1 MQEAIKKVFPLIS
14 ENACLAITQLAE
26 FEIIDKQTSRCV
38 LQEGHTENGNLWV
51 KNKLQKEIF
60 FLAIDKCLFF
70 DKKDDPSRCDC
81 ALFDENR
88 ICFVEIKESN
98 KSKRRDRRNKAIEQ
112 LAQTIHLF
120 RNLGIHFSQFDALVC
135 FSTYQTFPKRRN
147 LDKEIEFLNECGAF
161 LYEGNL
167 EEF

>member
-1 MQEAIKKVFPLIS
+1 MQDSIKQAFPLVF
-14 ENACLAITQLAE
+14 ENACLEITQLAE
-26 FEIIDKQTSRCV
+26 FEIIDKQISRCI
-38 LQEGHTENGNLWV
+38 LQKGHSEDGNLWV
-51 KNKLQKEIF
+51 INKHQKEVF

-70 DKKDDPSRCDC
+70 DKADDPSRCDC

-112 LAQTIHLF
+112 LAKTINLF
-120 RNLGIHFSQFDALVC
+120 KSLGIDFPQFDALVC

>member
-1 MQEAIKKVFPLIS
+1 MQESIKKAFPLILQ
-14 ENACLAITQLAE
+14 NACLEITQFAE

-38 LQEGHTENGNLWV
+38 LQEGNSEEGNLWAI
-51 KNKLQKEIF
+51 NKSQKEVY

-70 DKKDDPSRCDC
+70 DNNIDPSRCDC
-81 ALFDENR
+81 ALFDESR

-98 KSKRRDRRNKAIEQ
+98 QSKRRDRRNKAIEQ
-112 LAQTIHLF
+112 LAKTINLF
-120 RNLGIHFSQFDALVC
+120 KSMGVRFPQFDALVC
-135 FSTYQTFPKRRN
+135 FSTHQTFPKRRN

>member
-1 MQEAIKKVFPLIS
+1 MQESIKKAFPLIS
-14 ENACLAITQLAE
+14 QNACIEVTQFLD
-26 FEIIDKQTSRCV
+26 FEIIDRQISRCI
-38 LQEGHTENGNLWV
+38 LQEGHSESGHLWV
-51 KNKLQKEIF
+51 SNQNKKQIH

-70 DKKDDPSRCDC
+70 DNPIDPSRCDC

-98 KSKRRDRRNKAIEQ
+98 KSNRRKRRIEAIEQ
-112 LAQTIHLF
+112 LAKTINLF
-120 RNLGIHFSQFDALVC
+120 KDSGVESTQFDALVC
-135 FSTYQTFPKRRN
+135 FSTYQAFPKRRN
-147 LDKEIEFLNECGAF
+147 LDKEIEFLNNCGGF